1 MQYSSEVR
9 PSTTPVEAPLVCP
22 VCCDHAVERIE
33 GIVLSASATGGRNL
47 SQVSMYRCSHWH
59 LFALVYQPAEWAQE
73 SEQSTNGLQ
82 VLFAKLPA

>member
-1 MQYSSEVR
+1 MQWSPELR
-9 PSTTPVEAPLVCP
+9 PSSKTVEAPLVCP
-22 VCCDHAVERIE
+22 VCCDHDIERIE

-82 VLFAKLPA
+82 ILFAKLPA

>member
-1 MQYSSEVR
+1 MHLSPEVR
-9 PSTTPVEAPLVCP
+9 PSSRPIEGSLICP
-22 VCCDHAVERIE
+22 VCCDHAIERVE
-33 GIVLSASATGGRNL
+33 GIVLSVSATGGRNL

-82 VLFAKLPA
+82 VLFARLPA